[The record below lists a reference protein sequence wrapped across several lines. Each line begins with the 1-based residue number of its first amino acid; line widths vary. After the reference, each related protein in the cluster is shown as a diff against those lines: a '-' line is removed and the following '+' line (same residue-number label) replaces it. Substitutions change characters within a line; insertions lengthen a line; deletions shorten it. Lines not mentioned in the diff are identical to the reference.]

1 MHFPF
6 RSFTFRSN
14 VLCPWCIIA
23 RGWSYKIS
31 LFYAIEIWCTWWK
44 IKVSL
49 QVFFSSSLLPN
60 FCDIFKGEN
69 CNSTKIEILHIS
81 VRNFVEISVL
91 KQKHKNVYSFFTLS
105 TIKAYH
111 FLACSIY
118 ILYTNVNFFTK
129 FSDVILNKLSYWPVI
144 VFKLS
149 LEITILRGIIWF
161 HEFLRCISI
170 LCYVMCD
177 FTNFFF
183 KGIP

>member
-1 MHFPF
+1 MVHKGRRGGGKKRAKFCSRILWTTPCGKNRQISKIWRKYVINIFFLHFPF

-31 LFYAIEIWCTWWK
+31 LFYAIEIRCTWWK

-91 KQKHKNVYSFFTLS
+91 KQKHKNVYSFFTLQ
-105 TIKAYH
+105 
-111 FLACSIY
+111 
-118 ILYTNVNFFTK
+118 
-129 FSDVILNKLSYWPVI
+129 
-144 VFKLS
+144 
-149 LEITILRGIIWF
+149 
-161 HEFLRCISI
+161 
-170 LCYVMCD
+170 
-177 FTNFFF
+177 
-183 KGIP
+183 